1 MKKQLKLNL
10 INGLFD
16 ASDMTDV
23 ILSMIDKKI
32 EFNELTS
39 FRNFVKFN
47 KKDLN
52 LQQRIEDLKQTRTKF
67 LEFAKN
73 NQDAKFKIQ
82 SEININ
88 TV

>member
-1 MKKQLKLNL
+1 MKNQIKLNL
-10 INGLFD
+10 IDGLFD
-16 ASDMTDV
+16 ATDMTDV

-32 EFNELTS
+32 EFNELIS

-52 LQQRIEDLKQTRTKF
+52 LRQRIEDLKQTRTKF

-73 NQDAKFKIQ
+73 NHYAKFKIQ